1 MSRSSPERALRQ
13 RAGGGT
19 SPLRPPLLLAA
30 EDRGAHGRP
39 RMLHRRQL
47 HRVVAP
53 RGGRSLRHLLGLV
66 LVEGHLAAAEKA
78 LFRGEMGQFWPT
90 RRWASWVAPARESTR
105 HTGPR
110 CWTGGER
117 RLTLRCRSPT
127 IRGLCLEAAAQRRP
141 ISPRL
146 IDRPAE
152 RRHPRCLGAET
163 PAGSCRRSVRV
174 HQPWL
179 SAPRVSLAANLV
191 AWHSTPNST
200 APRSHP
206 ASPEHAAAHGSE
218 EAAATAQCRPAH
230 FGSLVDLLLR
240 PLNHCADLQPPRP
253 RPHGSAAACSRGT
266 RKSAPSCAHN
276 RDFKVDLIHFRSRS
290 SGLAGS

>member
-1 MSRSSPERALRQ
+1 MP
-13 RAGGGT
+13 
-19 SPLRPPLLLAA
+19 
-30 EDRGAHGRP
+30 RP
-39 RMLHRRQL
+39 RTAGTATTRDPAVHAQQW
-47 HRVVAP
+47 HGTVAVP
-53 RGGRSLRHLLGLV
+53 SSLGLHSSGLTGHTV
-66 LVEGHLAAAEKA
+66 ALTGSEGPVVPAADPRYPIGCAA
-78 LFRGEMGQFWPT
+78 
-90 RRWASWVAPARESTR
+90 VPADA
-105 HTGPR
+105 GPEGSVGSP
-110 CWTGGER
+110 CAAVR
-117 RLTLRCRSPT
+117 RLSAGC
-127 IRGLCLEAAAQRRP
+127 AWRRRHSGDRFRP
-141 ISPRL
+141 D

-152 RRHPRCLGAET
+152 RRHPPCLGAET

-276 RDFKVDLIHFRSRS
+276 PDFKVDLIHFRSRS

>member
-66 LVEGHLAAAEKA
+66 LVEGNLAAAEKA

-90 RRWASWVAPARESTR
+90 RRRASWVAPARESTR

-141 ISPRL
+141 ISPRHRSARRKATYAL
-146 IDRPAE
+146 PRRRDSSGIVPAECPGPSALAQRPA
-152 RRHPRCLGAET
+152 RLASGQFGRMAQHP
-163 PAGSCRRSVRV
+163 
-174 HQPWL
+174 
-179 SAPRVSLAANLV
+179 
-191 AWHSTPNST
+191 
-200 APRSHP
+200 
-206 ASPEHAAAHGSE
+206 
-218 EAAATAQCRPAH
+218 
-230 FGSLVDLLLR
+230 
-240 PLNHCADLQPPRP
+240 
-253 RPHGSAAACSRGT
+253 
-266 RKSAPSCAHN
+266 
-276 RDFKVDLIHFRSRS
+276 
-290 SGLAGS
+290 

>member
-1 MSRSSPERALRQ
+1 VLVWRGASAYPARPFVDYPRAVLG
-13 RAGGGT
+13 GGGT
-19 SPLRPPLLLAA
+19 A
-30 EDRGAHGRP
+30 ETDFAQ
-39 RMLHRRQL
+39 M
-47 HRVVAP
+47 
-53 RGGRSLRHLLGLV
+53 SI
-66 LVEGHLAAAEKA
+66 GH
-78 LFRGEMGQFWPT
+78 
-90 RRWASWVAPARESTR
+90 
-105 HTGPR
+105 
-110 CWTGGER
+110 
-117 RLTLRCRSPT
+117 
-127 IRGLCLEAAAQRRP
+127 
-141 ISPRL
+141 
-146 IDRPAE
+146 AE
-152 RRHPRCLGAET
+152 RRHPPCLGAET